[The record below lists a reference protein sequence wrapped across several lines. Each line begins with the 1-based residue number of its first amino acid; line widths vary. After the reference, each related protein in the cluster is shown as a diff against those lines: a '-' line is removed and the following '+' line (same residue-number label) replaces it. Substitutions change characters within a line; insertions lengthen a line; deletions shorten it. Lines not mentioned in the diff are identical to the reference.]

1 MFRCREGTSN
11 RGAHDGETS
20 NFVFALPFFAH
31 LTENFAVVAGPGL
44 EVVSL
49 EKGHDDEKES
59 EFLVRFCTIYE
70 VELDDWVFAPPTA
83 WGPREWPV
91 DLGLWDCVDA
101 SVNHESAVRSAG
113 GFRLGTCD

>member
-11 RGAHDGETS
+11 RGALDRETS

-44 EVVSL
+44 KVVSL
-49 EKGHDDEKES
+49 EKGHDDERES

-70 VELDDWVFAPPTA
+70 VELDDWVFAPHLH
-83 WGPREWPV
+83 G
-91 DLGLWDCVDA
+91 DLVSGRWTLVCGIA
-101 SVNHESAVRSAG
+101 LG
-113 GFRLGTCD
+113 IGF

>member
-70 VELDDWVFAPPTA
+70 VELDDWVFAPQLHGGLVSGRWTLVYGIA
-83 WGPREWPV
+83 WTPPSIMKV
-91 DLGLWDCVDA
+91 Q
-101 SVNHESAVRSAG
+101 
-113 GFRLGTCD
+113 